1 MKKAF
6 NRNDGFTLVELIV
19 AMAMAVIVTAAATSV
34 LLLGLRVNRQT
45 ADTASQQITVRTL
58 LTTVENI
65 ISEGNISDI
74 EMSTESWCIWEKGTI
89 GEDGQP
95 VRKVLLSYFYDPDE
109 KQGAVYVGDYRHLDD
124 ALEDTTA
131 TPVLTGLLSSY
142 VEMYD
147 GLFTIHVETK
157 EGIFSSSVLCRSMAT
172 GVGEYEDTID
182 PGDIEDNREEFIKIL
197 KSQYRSRGQII
208 GADPND
214 PYQYFSE
221 WYIQS
226 DYDDEIPDNG
236 WNAKTPWCA
245 CYVSW
250 ALVKVNAV
258 PPMDHERW
266 FANVDEFM
274 AYFQTDGTWMKSKAH
289 GGSVD
294 PQPGDLIFF
303 DWNKGENPQH
313 VGVVLK
319 VEDHMVY
326 TIEGN
331 SAGRVTIRSYTKGDP
346 RIIGYG
352 LIFAA

>member
-1 MKKAF
+1 MKRFVK
-6 NRNDGFTLVELIV
+6 NDAGFTLVELIV

-34 LLLGLRVNRQT
+34 LLLGMRVNRQT

-58 LTTVENI
+58 LSTVEKI
-65 ISEGNISDI
+65 ISEGNVSDI

-89 GEDGQP
+89 GENGQP

-124 ALEDTTA
+124 AFEDTTA

-157 EGIFSSSVLCRSMAT
+157 EGIFSSSVLCRNMST
-172 GVGEYEDTID
+172 GAGEYDDTID
-182 PGDIEDNREEFIKIL
+182 PGDIEDAREEFIKIL

-221 WYIQS
+221 WYIQK
-226 DYDDEIPDNG
+226 DYDDEIPDDG
-236 WNAKTPWCA
+236 WNTKTPWCA

-250 ALVKVNAV
+250 ALSQPGVKENAPT
-258 PPMDHERW
+258 PPKENW
-266 FANVDEFM
+266 FANVDDFM
-274 AYFQTDGTWMKSKAH
+274 DYFQTEGTWLP
-289 GGSVD
+289 GGGT

-303 DWNKGENPQH
+303 DWNKGDNAQH

-319 VEDHMVY
+319 VDGRMVY

-331 SAGRVTIRSYTKGDP
+331 SAGRVTIRSYSLGDQ

-352 LIFAA
+352 LIFGA

>member
-45 ADTASQQITVRTL
+45 ADTASQQITVSTL
-58 LTTVENI
+58 LTTVEKI
-65 ISEGNISDI
+65 ISEGNVSDI
-74 EMSTESWCIWEKGTI
+74 EMSTDSWCIHDKENKPLLSYNYKDKEKGT
-89 GEDGQP
+89 
-95 VRKVLLSYFYDPDE
+95 
-109 KQGAVYVGDYRHLDD
+109 VYVGDYRHLDD
-124 ALEDTTA
+124 QFEDTTA
-131 TPVLTGLLSSY
+131 TPILTGLLSSY

-157 EGIFSSSVLCRSMAT
+157 DGIFSSSVLCRSMAT
-172 GVGEYEDTID
+172 GVGEYGDTID
-182 PGDIEDNREEFIKIL
+182 PGDIEDAREAFIKVL

-208 GADPND
+208 GVDPND
-214 PYQYFSE
+214 PFQYFSE
-221 WYIQS
+221 WYIQK

-250 ALVKVNAV
+250 ALAQTGMQN
-258 PPMDHERW
+258 PPK
-266 FANVDEFM
+266 FADVDKFM
-274 AYFQTDGTWMKSKAH
+274 AYCQTNGTWMKSKAN
-289 GGSVD
+289 GGTTD

-303 DWNKGENPQH
+303 DWNKGDNAQH

-319 VEDHMVY
+319 VDGRMVY

-331 SAGRVTIRSYTKGDP
+331 SAGRVTVRSYTLSDP

-352 LIFAA
+352 VVFAA

>member
-6 NRNDGFTLVELIV
+6 RQNDGFTLVELIV

-45 ADTASQQITVRTL
+45 VDTANQQITVSTL
-58 LTTVENI
+58 LSTVEKI
-65 ISEGNISDI
+65 ISEGNVSDI
-74 EMSTESWCIWEKGTI
+74 EMSTESWCIRDKENK
-89 GEDGQP
+89 P
-95 VRKVLLSYFYDPDE
+95 LLSYFYTEEE
-109 KQGAVYVGDYRHLDD
+109 KGTVYVGDYRLLDD
-124 ALEDTTA
+124 NDPATNA
-131 TPVLTGLLSSY
+131 TPILTGLLSSY

-157 EGIFSSSVLCRSMAT
+157 EGIFSSSVLCRNMST
-172 GVGEYEDTID
+172 GVGEYDDTID

-214 PYQYFSE
+214 PFQYFSE
-221 WYIQS
+221 WYIQK

-236 WNAKTPWCA
+236 WNSKTPWCA

-250 ALVKVNAV
+250 ALDQVKAV
-258 PPMDHERW
+258 PPMGHERW
-266 FANVDEFM
+266 FADVDDFM

-303 DWNKGENPQH
+303 DWNKGDNPQH

-319 VEDHMVY
+319 VENSMVY

-331 SAGRVTIRSYTKGDP
+331 SAGRVTVRSYTLSDP

-352 LIFAA
+352 VVFSEPAA